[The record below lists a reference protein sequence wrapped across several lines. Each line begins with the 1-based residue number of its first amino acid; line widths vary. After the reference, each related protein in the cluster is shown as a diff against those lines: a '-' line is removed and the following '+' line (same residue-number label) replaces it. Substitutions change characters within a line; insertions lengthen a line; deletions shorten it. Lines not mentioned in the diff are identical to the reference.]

1 MVKVG
6 FIVEGSAEKII
17 LESVKFKKILEK
29 CNIQTL
35 GVFDAE
41 GEGNFKV
48 KSEKIL
54 QFFKIFHDR
63 KADHIIIWTDKED
76 DPCITY
82 TLDSIYVFDQKKQI
96 NLISVRALESW
107 FLADSKALS
116 RIFNTDFRYK
126 SPENIH
132 RKPFDEI
139 KDLFIKFT
147 GRGISKS
154 RNRLAHK
161 MVNNGFSVQE
171 VAKHPQCKSAKYF
184 LDKLESLQRKV

>member
-6 FIVEGSAEKII
+6 FIVEGGAEKII
-17 LESVKFKKILEK
+17 LESEKFKKFLEK

-35 GVFDAE
+35 GIFNAK

-48 KSEKIL
+48 KSEKIV

-63 KADHIIIWTDKED
+63 KADHIVIWTDKED
-76 DPCITY
+76 DPCITC
-82 TLDSIYVFDQKKQI
+82 TLDSIYAFDQKKQI
-96 NLISVRALESW
+96 NLISARALESW

-116 RIFNTDFRYK
+116 RIFNKDFHHD
-126 SPENIH
+126 SPEIIH

-139 KDLFIKFT
+139 KDLFIEYT

-154 RNRLAHK
+154 RNRLANK
-161 MVNNGFSVQE
+161 MISNGFSIKAAAQ
-171 VAKHPQCKSAKYF
+171 HPQCKSAKYF
-184 LDKLESLQRKV
+184 LDKLKSLHQKG